1 MTFGVKGTAKVVT
14 AVVPTGGIENKVDHG
29 GMSAEEIAEMEREEE
44 IEEKEEIK
52 ELKREEYSPF
62 LQLLA
67 ASIGMLV
74 IVMVGAL
81 FYVHFDDRTFVE
93 ALYFSVRRLLSLVA
107 HHLYAGASEQT
118 LRTKPS

>member
-14 AVVPTGGIENKVDHG
+14 SVVPTGGNSNSVDHG
-29 GMSAEEIAEMEREEE
+29 GMSVDEIAEMEREEE
-44 IEEKEEIK
+44 IEENEEIK
-52 ELKREEYSPF
+52 ELKREGYSPF

-74 IVMVGAL
+74 IVMIGAIS
-81 FYVHFDDRTFVE
+81 YVQFDDRTFVQ

-107 HHLYAGASEQT
+107 DHLYAGAFEQP